1 MTAGGEFTAALAA
14 LPGAGAARLGRLL
27 TDDDAERA
35 WQRVVASRVDSAVA
49 PSSVRREWA
58 LAAAEVDPG
67 SLRETLE
74 RVGVTA
80 TTWHDGAHPP
90 RFACDIDPAPVAFR
104 RGTLPD
110 PSLPHVAV
118 VGTRRA
124 SAIGREI
131 ARELGAEL
139 AARGVVVVSGLAL
152 GIDAAAHRGALLA
165 AATPPVAVV
174 GSGCDVPYPRAN
186 ADLWHEVAERGA
198 VISEAPLGARPEPWR
213 FPARNRL
220 IAALVD
226 LVVVV
231 ESRPS
236 GGSMLTVDEAV
247 RRGVDVMAVPGS
259 LRNGAAEGAN
269 RLLADGCAPV
279 LGVDDVTTALGLDT
293 CGAADRRHGPE
304 ATAGVDGPAAVVL
317 DAVDDGPTSIDEL
330 ATRSGLGA
338 AEVFAVLAELE
349 LAGLVVHDG
358 ARVRRT

>member
-1 MTAGGEFTAALAA
+1 
-14 LPGAGAARLGRLL
+14 
-27 TDDDAERA
+27 
-35 WQRVVASRVDSAVA
+35 
-49 PSSVRREWA
+49 VRREWA
-58 LAAAEVDPG
+58 RAAAEIDPG
-67 SLRETLE
+67 ALRETLE

-90 RFACDIDPAPVAFR
+90 RFVRDIDPAPVAFR
-104 RGTLPD
+104 RGTLPE

-124 SAIGREI
+124 SAIGREV

-186 ADLWHEVAERGA
+186 ADLWHEVADRGA

-231 ESRPS
+231 ESRAS

-304 ATAGVDGPAAVVL
+304 ATARVDGAAAVVL

-330 ATRSGLGA
+330 AARSGLGA

-349 LAGLVVHDG
+349 LAGLVVYDG